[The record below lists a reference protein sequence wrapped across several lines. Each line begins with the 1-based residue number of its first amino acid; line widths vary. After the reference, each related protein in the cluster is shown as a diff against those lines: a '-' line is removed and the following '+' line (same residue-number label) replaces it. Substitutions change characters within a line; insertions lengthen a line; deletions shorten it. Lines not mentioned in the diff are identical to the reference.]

1 MTEVVN
7 SINGYGNFSASN
19 TGVSS
24 KVQNIIDEHNENKS
38 KKEGKAAEI
47 KNSDVFL
54 SSRAQRISLLNT
66 EFFRGG
72 SLTNTDVN
80 KLVERVY
87 EFGLISKEDYS
98 RLSGKS
104 LDQQPSAK
112 TETTKLV
119 DFIDGF
125 SARLKKS
132 EKDDKSKDNDK
143 QDKAGSKTVEKLTE
157 ALQQAKVILTDV
169 EQAKKQDN
177 FKNLINQSIT
187 TLREV
192 IDSSAFNKIPID
204 DRASLTNLGRSLEVI
219 DKLSPQRL
227 TNEKV
232 NRYLDISLS

>member
-24 KVQNIIDEHNENKS
+24 KVQNIIDEHNENKA

-112 TETTKLV
+112 AETTKLV
-119 DFIDGF
+119 DFIDDF
-125 SARLKKS
+125 SARLTKS
-132 EKDDKSKDNDK
+132 EKDDIGKDK
-143 QDKAGSKTVEKLTE
+143 QDTAGSKTVEKLTE
-157 ALQQAKVILTDV
+157 ALQQAKVILADV

-227 TNEKV
+227 TNAKV